1 MANTIS
7 ASEGYFQSQ
16 LANSIVF
23 IATLK
28 AQMIKVAL
36 VIKAEALNTS
46 QHMTRSNYASAVIN
60 NPDEYARRAATTI
73 VGTGN
78 LLNKVTI
85 TDGNA
90 VTTATDAEIFSQVS
104 SSWTN
109 LAGGD
114 TGT

>member
-7 ASEGYFQSQ
+7 ASEGYYQER
-16 LANSIVF
+16 LVNSLIF
-23 IATLK
+23 ITTLK

-36 VIKAEALNTS
+36 VVKAEALNTP
-46 QHMTRSNYASAVIN
+46 QHSIRSAYASAVMN
-60 NPDEYARRAATTI
+60 NPDEYTRRAATTI
-73 VGTGN
+73 AGTGN
-78 LLNKVTI
+78 LLNKTTI
-85 TDGNA
+85 TDGVA

-114 TGT
+114 TGF